1 MTEKMVKMYS
11 TVYDLPT
18 PSENRKRE
26 KKTVGIQTGLDNELF
41 FFLTKK
47 KSIRVYYSSVYKD
60 IVCSFNV
67 SNSKSFIFDR
77 ESWKILKNNFQAI
90 NNRFGSDE

>member
-47 KSIRVYYSSVYKD
+47 SLFEFIIQAYIR
-60 IVCSFNV
+60 I
-67 SNSKSFIFDR
+67 
-77 ESWKILKNNFQAI
+77 
-90 NNRFGSDE
+90 